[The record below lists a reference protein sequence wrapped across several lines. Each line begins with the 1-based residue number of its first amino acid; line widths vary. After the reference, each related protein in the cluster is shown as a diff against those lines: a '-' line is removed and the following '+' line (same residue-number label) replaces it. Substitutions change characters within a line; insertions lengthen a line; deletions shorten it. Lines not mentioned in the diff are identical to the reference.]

1 MCADP
6 FFAFVEPAAVRTP
19 GPARRTQ
26 RVSQPPLST
35 KGANRMFTSIDWVI
49 LAVIVGLIAIL
60 GCALW
65 LASRGR

>member
-6 FFAFVEPAAVRTP
+6 FFASVQPAVRTP
-19 GPARRTQ
+19 GLARRTQ

-35 KGANRMFTSIDWVI
+35 RGADRLFTSIDSVI

-65 LASRGR
+65 LVGRRR